1 MEDTNLS
8 NDIETDSF
16 DRGIVPAETAAR
28 QRREGEN
35 YKKKTEEPEEGSIDT
50 TAGATV
56 SNEGLANNYAIE
68 PEMYINE
75 PGDLSEEQ

>member
-1 MEDTNLS
+1 MEDS
-8 NDIETDSF
+8 NNIEQDSF

-28 QRREGEN
+28 QRREGAN
-35 YKKKTEEPEEGSIDT
+35 YKHKQETEVAEGSIDT
-50 TAGATV
+50 SAGATV

-75 PGDLSEEQ
+75 PGDLREEEGT